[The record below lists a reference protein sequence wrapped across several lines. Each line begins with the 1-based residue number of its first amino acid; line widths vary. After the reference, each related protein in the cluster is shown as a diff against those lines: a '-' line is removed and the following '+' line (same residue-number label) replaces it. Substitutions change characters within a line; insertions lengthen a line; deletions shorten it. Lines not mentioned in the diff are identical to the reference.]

1 MLLNLIPLSDNH
13 TFSLKTS
20 KKGHFM
26 FSVINKKKKFEEVL
40 DQIKK
45 LLITK
50 KLKIG
55 QKLPN
60 EIELS
65 ESMGISRSSLR
76 EAFKVLS
83 VLGII
88 EGKSG
93 EGTII
98 KQANP
103 ENLKNIMSLVAISKG
118 LNTNELF
125 EVRTILET
133 AAVKFTA
140 ERRTEEGLQKM
151 KNILLEMDNL
161 PYEDE
166 EEQAN
171 FDFLFHQSIVSA
183 SQNRMLLILVE
194 VISDLLGEQIK
205 TTRSELATSPEILK
219 RFQEEHWAIYRAIVK
234 KDCEEAQRIMSAHL
248 TCAQAD
254 VGLFK
259 EE

>member
-1 MLLNLIPLSDNH
+1 
-13 TFSLKTS
+13 
-20 KKGHFM
+20 M
-26 FSVINKKKKFEEVL
+26 FNVISKKKKFEEVL
-40 DQIKK
+40 DQIKR

-88 EGKSG
+88 EGKPG

-98 KQANP
+98 RQANP

-118 LNTNELF
+118 LDTNELF
-125 EVRTILET
+125 EVRTILEV
-133 AAVKFTA
+133 AAVNFTA
-140 ERRTEEGLQKM
+140 VRRTEMDLGKM
-151 KNILLEMDNL
+151 EDILLEMDNHFL
-161 PYEDE
+161 NE
-166 EEQAN
+166 EAQAN

-194 VISDLLGEQIK
+194 VISDLLGEQIR

-219 RFQEEHWAIYRAIVK
+219 RFQEEHWAIFRALK
-234 KDCEEAQRIMSAHL
+234 NKDSGEAQRIMSDHL
-248 TCAQAD
+248 TCAQSEL
-254 VGLFK
+254 GLIK
-259 EE
+259 EV

>member
-1 MLLNLIPLSDNH
+1 
-13 TFSLKTS
+13 
-20 KKGHFM
+20 M

-140 ERRTEEGLQKM
+140 ERRTEVGLQQM

-161 PYEDE
+161 QNQDGDE

-183 SQNRMLLILVE
+183 SQNRMLLTLVE

-205 TTRSELATSPEILK
+205 TTRSELATSPDILK
-219 RFQEEHWAIYRAIVK
+219 RFQEEHWAIYRSIEK
-234 KDCEEAQRIMSAHL
+234 KDGEEAQRIMSAHL

-254 VGLFK
+254 LGLFK

>member
-1 MLLNLIPLSDNH
+1 
-13 TFSLKTS
+13 
-20 KKGHFM
+20 M

-40 DQIKK
+40 DQIKR

-98 KQANP
+98 KQADP

-118 LNTNELF
+118 LNTDELF
-125 EVRTILET
+125 EVRIVLEM
-133 AAVKFTA
+133 AAVNFTSS
-140 ERRTEEGLQKM
+140 RGMDSDLQKI
-151 KNILLEMDNL
+151 KAILLEMDKL
-161 PYEDE
+161 LDKDSD
-166 EEQAN
+166 EQAHY
-171 FDFLFHQSIVSA
+171 DFLFHQSIVAA
-183 SQNRMLLILVE
+183 SKNRMLLILFE

-205 TTRSELATSPEILK
+205 HTRSKLATSPNILR
-219 RFQEEHWAIYRAIVK
+219 RFQNEHWAIYHAIADNDSEKAGRIVS
-234 KDCEEAQRIMSAHL
+234 EHLIGAQTDL
-248 TCAQAD
+248 
-254 VGLFK
+254 GLKK

>member
-1 MLLNLIPLSDNH
+1 
-13 TFSLKTS
+13 
-20 KKGHFM
+20 M
-26 FSVINKKKKFEEVL
+26 FTVINKKKKFEEVL

-98 KQANP
+98 KQADP

-125 EVRTILET
+125 EVRTILEMG
-133 AAVKFTA
+133 AVKFTA
-140 ERRTEEGLQKM
+140 ERR
-151 KNILLEMDNL
+151 NEMDL
-161 PYEDE
+161 QRIETILQEMDQLSYEDE
-166 EEQAN
+166 EEQAKY
-171 FDFLFHQSIVSA
+171 DFLFHQSIVSA
-183 SQNRMLLILVE
+183 SQNKMLQILVE

-205 TTRSELATSPEILK
+205 TTRSELSRSPEILK
-219 RFQEEHWAIYRAIVK
+219 RFQEEHWLIYKAIVN
-234 KDCEEAQRIMSAHL
+234 KDSEEAERVISSHL
-248 TCAQAD
+248 TCAQAELIQKK
-254 VGLFK
+254 V
-259 EE
+259 E

>member
-1 MLLNLIPLSDNH
+1 
-13 TFSLKTS
+13 
-20 KKGHFM
+20 M

-93 EGTII
+93 EGTVI

-118 LNTNELF
+118 LNTDELF
-125 EVRTILET
+125 EVRIILEKAAARYT
-133 AAVKFTA
+133 AA
-140 ERRTEEGLQKM
+140 RRTDEDLLHIE
-151 KNILLEMDNL
+151 NILIEMDQL
-161 PYEDE
+161 PYEDQE
-166 EEQAN
+166 KQAY
-171 FDFLFHQSIVSA
+171 FDFLFHQSIVMA
-183 SQNRMLLILVE
+183 SQNKMLLMLVE

-205 TTRSELATSPEILK
+205 HTRSELAASPAILK
-219 RFQEEHWAIYRAIVK
+219 RFQEEHWAIYRAIANK
-234 KDCEEAQRIMSAHL
+234 SIEEAENKMEAHL
-248 TCAQAD
+248 TRAQAD
-254 VGLFK
+254 LGVGSK
-259 EE
+259 A

>member
-1 MLLNLIPLSDNH
+1 
-13 TFSLKTS
+13 
-20 KKGHFM
+20 M
-26 FSVINKKKKFEEVL
+26 FTVINKKKKFEEVL
-40 DQIKK
+40 DQIKR

-83 VLGII
+83 VIGII

-98 KQANP
+98 KQAEP
-103 ENLKNIMSLVAISKG
+103 ENLKNIMSLVAISRG

-125 EVRTILET
+125 EVRTILEMG
-133 AAVKFTA
+133 AVKYTA
-140 ERRTEEGLQKM
+140 ERRNEGDLQKIE
-151 KNILLEMDNL
+151 KILMEMDQHPN
-161 PYEDE
+161 ENQ
-166 EEQAN
+166 EEQSKY
-171 FDFLFHQSIVSA
+171 DLFFHKSIVSA
-183 SQNRMLLILVE
+183 SKNRMLQMVVE
-194 VISDLLGEQIK
+194 VISDLLSEQIK
-205 TTRSELATSPEILK
+205 TTRSELATSPPILK
-219 RFQEEHWAIYRAIVK
+219 RFQEEHWTIFRAIK
-234 KDCEEAQRIMSAHL
+234 NQDAEEAQRVMFAHL
-248 TCAQAD
+248 TRAQAEL
-254 VGLFK
+254 GELI

>member
-1 MLLNLIPLSDNH
+1 
-13 TFSLKTS
+13 
-20 KKGHFM
+20 M
-26 FSVINKKKKFEEVL
+26 FTVINKKKKFEEVL

-60 EIELS
+60 EIELA

-83 VLGII
+83 VIGIL

-98 KQANP
+98 KQAEP

-125 EVRTILET
+125 EVRTILEMG
-133 AAVKFTA
+133 AVKLTA
-140 ERRTEEGLQKM
+140 SRRTASDLQKIE
-151 KNILLEMDNL
+151 KILIEMDQL
-161 PYEDE
+161 PSENQDE
-166 EEQAN
+166 QSEN
-171 FDFLFHQSIVSA
+171 DFLFHQSIVATSK
-183 SQNRMLLILVE
+183 NRMLQMVVE
-194 VISDLLGEQIK
+194 VISDLLSEQIK
-205 TTRSELATSPEILK
+205 TTRNELATSPSTLK
-219 RFQEEHWAIYRAIVK
+219 RFQEEHWSIFKAIEK
-234 KDCEEAQRIMSAHL
+234 KDEEEAQRIMLTHL
-248 TCAQAD
+248 ARAQEEL
-254 VGLFK
+254 GGMK